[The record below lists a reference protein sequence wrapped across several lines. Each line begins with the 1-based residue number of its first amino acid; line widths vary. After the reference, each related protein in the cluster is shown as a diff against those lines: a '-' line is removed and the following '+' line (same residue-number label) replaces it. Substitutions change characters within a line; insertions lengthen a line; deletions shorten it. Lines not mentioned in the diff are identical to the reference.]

1 MKKIYILAFSL
12 LMGLAVISCSDSD
25 DNGGKDPA
33 NIEYSQDNANSWH
46 NYMINVARLLKQDS
60 ENLYNAWAVSYKG
73 KASYGETFKN
83 HNGGDYTSAVNCIE
97 QLIDGCVTIAD
108 EVGTAKIGDPYQLYI
123 SGNTTEALYA
133 VESWYSWHSREDYRN
148 NIYSIRNSYFGST
161 NGSINDASLA
171 KAIAASDSALNNKV
185 IAAINKAAN
194 AIWAIPQPFRN
205 NIDSREAEGAMEACA
220 ELSDMLNNKL
230 KPAAKEL
237 SEEVLS
243 PIAANYVD
251 VVVIPTYKALYERNK
266 ALLASIEALAENPTD
281 EGFKA
286 ACEAWL
292 EARQP
297 WEESEAFLFGP
308 VDAEGLDPNMDSWP
322 LDQNAIVQL
331 LESGNWDEMNWD
343 EEDDDAA
350 IEEAQ
355 SVRGFHTLEFLL
367 FKDGNPRKAN

>member
-12 LMGLAVISCSDSD
+12 IMGLTVTSCSDSD

-161 NGSINDASLA
+161 DGSISDASLA

-185 IAAINKAAN
+185 IAAINKASN

-205 NIDSREAEGAMEACA
+205 NIDSREAEEAMEACA
-220 ELSDMLNNKL
+220 ELSDVLNNKL

-243 PIAANYVD
+243 PIAVNYVD

>member
-12 LMGLAVISCSDSD
+12 LMGLAVTSCSDSD

-220 ELSDMLNNKL
+220 ELSDVLNNKL

-286 ACEAWL
+286 ACKAWL